1 MFGCAAKLT
10 LASRKI
16 PQLAE
21 KGSRQERESGRW
33 REIEPWA
40 FDAIALPSV
49 SSAAVK
55 ERPST
60 TLNSLELNF
69 NKSQIISGAHGARGK
84 GTKPELTVHI
94 RRFNSHM
101 EVWASQS
108 HHALVFFTERRLLY
122 PVGRGCHRDGSLIVF
137 YACVSVCVRKHIMPT
152 RNWESVIQFSRVLPW
167 PM

>member
-21 KGSRQERESGRW
+21 KGSRQERV
-33 REIEPWA
+33 REMER
-40 FDAIALPSV
+40 DRALSVWCHCSPSV